1 MVLIH
6 RSNMEK
12 YIVELTKVQKIVT
25 GLASRYP
32 DHNEIWNGSISDQLK
47 TVTDLMLK
55 ELTNERN

>member
-1 MVLIH
+1 
-6 RSNMEK
+6 MER
-12 YIVELTKVQKIVT
+12 YIIELTKVQQIVT